1 MNLPDFWKVC
11 SKYREPTHPISLY
24 TFTSLCWEETFF
36 CNIQQGDC
44 PIALG
49 PGQLQVSEYD
59 KVFFFA
65 GINRAAFEEKPPRI
79 VHQENYL
86 GERWDSSMRTYAV
99 LPDLS
104 KYKRAKSLFAGISDL
119 NLDPLDEKRILGDND
134 FAIKMHWRYFDW
146 IRNGN
151 GGNQVESE
159 GGLLDAQTGANKK
172 ANHAFISGG
181 REIANALNRGADL
194 NELWSMTIEDK
205 EKYIKERRADLAAA
219 IQSGGIQY
227 KGDSVRAGITFFPTL
242 WEFLLPDEMF
252 LPDPMWGY

>member
-1 MNLPDFWKVC
+1 
-11 SKYREPTHPISLY
+11 
-24 TFTSLCWEETFF
+24 
-36 CNIQQGDC
+36 
-44 PIALG
+44 
-49 PGQLQVSEYD
+49 LQVSEYD

-86 GERWDSSMRTYAV
+86 GERWDSSMTTYAV

-104 KYKRAKSLFAGISDL
+104 KYKRAKSLLAGISDL
-119 NLDPLDEKRILGDND
+119 NLDPLDEQRILGDND

-172 ANHAFISGG
+172 ANQHLFQAAGKSPTRSIAAPISM
-181 REIANALNRGADL
+181 NSGA
-194 NELWSMTIEDK
+194 
-205 EKYIKERRADLAAA
+205 
-219 IQSGGIQY
+219 
-227 KGDSVRAGITFFPTL
+227 
-242 WEFLLPDEMF
+242 
-252 LPDPMWGY
+252 